1 MTVNRRMVEM
11 PGGEVGL
18 KGYIDI
24 NGNDRPPCGTC
35 VYKDRMTVEE
45 PCYSCISIIDLALHK
60 PDYETEFVNY
70 REKKT
75 QKTMR

>member
-1 MTVNRRMVEM
+1 ME
-11 PGGEVGL
+11 L

-60 PDYETEFVNY
+60 PNYETEFVSY

-75 QKTMR
+75 QKEGGEPDGSGA